1 MKRIYSMAIAVIM
14 ILMTFT
20 VVVSAEDFSDC
31 KKSDWYYESVQYAK
45 EKGWVNG
52 FEDGTFKPNDT
63 LTKAQAIVIVTRA
76 AGLEVPEV
84 EGEWYEGAVQV
95 AKEKG
100 LIYTNIFLDR
110 PIAREEVFY
119 MIHGGYNFSD
129 IDMMVENDKVPFTD
143 YNFGAFSKVIPTFYS
158 FGLLNGYKEG
168 GELKVKPKDNLTR
181 AEMCT
186 ILKSVDE
193 FDFEQWMA
201 EKDLFSDE
209 TVKRYLIEMIEAGE
223 SKSTALYAYGKND
236 KEISARVKQIGRM
249 CFDLY
254 EDKYP
259 SYFKNYSYGCG
270 SYIDYGE
277 GYFKVY
283 IEMEK

>member
-1 MKRIYSMAIAVIM
+1 MKKICYIAIAI
-14 ILMTFT
+14 IIISTAFT
-20 VVVSAEDFSDC
+20 AIASAEDFSDC
-31 KKSDWYYESVQYAK
+31 KKTDWYYESVQYAK

-76 AGLEVPEV
+76 AGIETPEV
-84 EGEWYEGAVQV
+84 AGEWYEGAVAV

-100 LIYTNIFLDR
+100 LIYTDIFLDK

-119 MIHGGYNFSD
+119 MIHGGYNFD
-129 IDMMVENDKVPFTD
+129 AIDRMVEDNRVPFSD
-143 YNFGAFSKVIPTFYS
+143 YNFNAYSKVIPTFYS
-158 FGLLNGYKEG
+158 FGLLNGYSEG

-186 ILKSVDE
+186 ILKSVDG
-193 FDFEQWMA
+193 FDFEKWIA
-201 EKDLFSDE
+201 EKDLFSDDI
-209 TVKRYLIEMIEAGE
+209 VKEYLIEMIEAGE
-223 SKSTALYAYGKND
+223 SKSAPLYARGKTS

-259 SYFKNYSYGCG
+259 AYFKNYSYGCG
-270 SYIDYGE
+270 SYLDCGD